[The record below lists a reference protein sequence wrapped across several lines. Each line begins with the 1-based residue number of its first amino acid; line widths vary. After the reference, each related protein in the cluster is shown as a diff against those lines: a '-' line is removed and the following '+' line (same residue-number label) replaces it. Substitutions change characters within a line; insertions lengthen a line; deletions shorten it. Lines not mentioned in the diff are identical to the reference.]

1 MQDSQ
6 QNHQGTAG
14 LISLQNRSFFG
25 QSRLF
30 LGLILFAIFSLGLAV
45 RFYDLTDPPLDFHPT
60 RQLRS
65 AIIARGM
72 YYRDLPNAPA
82 WQKERAKEQLAGYGL
97 IEPMVFETIVAKTY
111 RLIGSDPVWVARIYA
126 SLFWLIGG
134 LALYFMTSAMTNP
147 DGGILA
153 VAYYL
158 FLPFGIIASR
168 SFQPDP
174 LMVMFVLLGL
184 WAFYRW
190 YRNPSWPAAILA
202 GLLIGAAM
210 FIKAVAVF
218 WLLFPIAGLLLFS
231 GGIKSRLRD
240 PQVWVIAALSALPV
254 LVYHVYG
261 VFILGT
267 LESQF
272 EGRFFPQM
280 WRDLGFYVR
289 WFDWTSGFVGFVAI
303 FIALIGALL
312 FSKPALRAFG
322 IGLWLGYFIYGMLFA
337 YFVNTH
343 SYYHL
348 PLIPVIAITLAPV
361 GALIFQPLLNLKPA
375 LLTRAVVA
383 GIFLFSILINIYFVR
398 VDMAQEDYRHEP
410 AFWAELGN
418 ILGRDSSVIALTQ
431 DYGNRLTYYGW
442 ITPRIWIP
450 LGQQNYR
457 TLKGKPPI
465 EVQKWF
471 AEKTENKDFFLVTML
486 NQLDKQAELKQILY
500 DNYPL
505 YAQGNGY
512 LIFDLREPV
521 Q

>member
-1 MQDSQ
+1 MVEPQFDRSD
-6 QNHQGTAG
+6 AG
-14 LISLQNRSFFG
+14 NLNSLEKESFFG

-30 LGLILFAIFSLGLAV
+30 LGLVLFAIFALGLAV
-45 RFYDLTDPPLDFHPT
+45 RLYDLTDPPLDFHPT

-82 WQKERAKEQLAGYGL
+82 WQKERAREQLAGYGL

-111 RLIGSDPVWVARIYA
+111 RLIGSDPVWVARIFA
-126 SLFWLIGG
+126 SVFWLVGG

-147 DGGILA
+147 DGGVIA

-158 FLPFGIIASR
+158 FLPFGIAASR

-174 LMVMFVLLGL
+174 LMVMFILLGL

-190 YRNPSWPAAILA
+190 YRQPTWPAAILA

-218 WLLFPIAGLLLFS
+218 WLLFPLAGLMLFS
-231 GGIKSRLRD
+231 GDIKSRLRD
-240 PQVWVIAALSALPV
+240 PQVWVITVLSALPV
-254 LVYHVYG
+254 VAYHIYG
-261 VFILGT
+261 VYILRT

-289 WFDWTSGFVGFVAI
+289 WFDWTSGLVGFVAI
-303 FIALIGALL
+303 FVAVIGALL
-312 FSKPALRAFG
+312 FPTLAGRAFG
-322 IGLWLGYFIYGMLFA
+322 TGLWLGYFVYGMLFS
-337 YFVNTH
+337 YFVTTH

-348 PLIPVIAITLAPV
+348 PLVPVIAISLAPV
-361 GALIFQPLLNLKPA
+361 GALIFQPLLRLKPPLMVRAAVSGIFVLA
-375 LLTRAVVA
+375 LLVDV
-383 GIFLFSILINIYFVR
+383 YFVR

-410 AFWAELGN
+410 AFWAEIGN
-418 ILGRDSSVIALTQ
+418 ILGRDSSAIALTQ
-431 DYGNRLTYYGW
+431 DYGNRLTFYGW

-457 TLKGKPPI
+457 KLKGKPAI
-465 EVQKWF
+465 EVQQWF

-486 NQLDKQAELKQILY
+486 NQLDKQTELKQILN
-500 DNYPL
+500 DNYPIF
-505 YAQGNGY
+505 AQGNGY
-512 LIFDLREPV
+512 IIFDLREPM